1 MNQPDTENKI
11 DAVTS
16 KPPSSLKIVLRSTL
30 VLIFYAVIGTA
41 VVAFT
46 FNLTKGAIATNQ
58 SNVLS
63 SQINELIPEN
73 MYNNTIHTD
82 RLVLEASKAPTI
94 GASGPTTIYRARM
107 NQLPVALA
115 ITTDAPD
122 GYGGAITLL
131 IAIRAQD
138 MSLLGVRV
146 ISHAETP
153 GLGDKIDL
161 AKGPWILDF
170 NDKSLDNPSEEKWR
184 VKKDGGVFDQFSG
197 ATVTPRAV
205 VNAVRRTL
213 RYANDNQQTLFTQET
228 DPVSK

>member
-1 MNQPDTENKI
+1 MNQPETN
-11 DAVTS
+11 AAS
-16 KPPSSLKIVLRSTL
+16 PSSLKIVLRSTF

-41 VVAFT
+41 IVAFT
-46 FNLTKGAIATNQ
+46 FNLTKGVIENNQ
-58 SNVLS
+58 NNVLS
-63 SQINELIPEN
+63 SQINELIPEV

-82 RLVLEASKAPTI
+82 RLVLQAANAPEI
-94 GASGPTTIYRARM
+94 GASGPTTFYRARM

-115 ITTDAPD
+115 VTTDAPD
-122 GYGGAITLL
+122 GYGGAISLL

-170 NDKSLDNPSEEKWR
+170 NGKSIGNPAEEMWR
-184 VKKDGGVFDQFSG
+184 VKKDGGLFDQFSG

-213 RYANDNQQTLFTQET
+213 IYAENNQQTLFRQKS
-228 DPVSK
+228 DPVRE